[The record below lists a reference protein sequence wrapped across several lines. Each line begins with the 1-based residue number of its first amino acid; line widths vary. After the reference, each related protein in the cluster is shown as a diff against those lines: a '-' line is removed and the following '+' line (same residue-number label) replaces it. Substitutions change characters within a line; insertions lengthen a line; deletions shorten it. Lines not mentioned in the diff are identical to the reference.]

1 MKIKIKGMS
10 CQHCVQTIKKALE
23 EIDGI
28 TNVAVDLA
36 TGEVTFEETRPVD
49 GDLMREKIKKAG
61 LEGESKARISPIRS
75 RYSASSKNLSVPR

>member
-1 MKIKIKGMS
+1 MRTVRIKGMT
-10 CQHCVQTIKKALE
+10 CQHCVKAVKKALE

-28 TNVAVDLA
+28 SGVAVDLA

-61 LEGESKARISPIRS
+61 YELGQANRP
-75 RYSASSKNLSVPR
+75 Y